1 MSLTSYRAAPP
12 RGNGWRGNPAPRRLC
27 SKRMGQLEGT
37 VEGFASGRGTFIS
50 AILVP
55 RGSHK
60 PAEFTPRTDFPA
72 TPGLTYRALPGHF
85 EANLAARHHVNK
97 TSDFISHD

>member
-27 SKRMGQLEGT
+27 SKRIGQLEGT
-37 VEGFASGRGTFIS
+37 VEDFASRRGTFIS

-60 PAEFTPRTDFPA
+60 RAEFTPRTTSRNSGIDVACAPWAFRGQLGLFPRQQDFGFHKP
-72 TPGLTYRALPGHF
+72 
-85 EANLAARHHVNK
+85 
-97 TSDFISHD
+97 